1 MAKFYI
7 TEFTK
12 AASSGD
18 IGGLV
23 PIAQVPSI
31 TTQVITHTGSSV
43 QSAGFDANTRFIRVH
58 TDGICHIVVGDNP
71 TATTSNMRM
80 SADQTEYFGV
90 RPGQKLAVIT
100 GA

>member
-1 MAKFYI
+1 MAKLYI

-23 PIAQVPSI
+23 PIAQFPSI

-43 QSAGFDANTRFIRVH
+43 QSAGFDSNTRFIRLH
-58 TDGICHIVVGDNP
+58 TDGVCHIVAGDNP

-90 RPGQKLAVIT
+90 RPGQKLAVIA

>member
-1 MAKFYI
+1 MAKLYI
-7 TEFTK
+7 TEYTK

-23 PIAQVPSI
+23 PIAQIPSI
-31 TTQVITHTGSSV
+31 TTQVLTHTGSSV
-43 QSAGFDANTRFIRVH
+43 QSAGFDSDTRFVRIH
-58 TDGICHIVVGDNP
+58 TDSVCHVIAGDNP

-80 SADQTEYFGV
+80 AADQTEYFGV
-90 RPGQKLAVIT
+90 RPGQKIAVIQ

>member
-1 MAKFYI
+1 MAKIYI

-43 QSAGFDANTRFIRVH
+43 QSAGFDAGARFIRVH

-90 RPGQKLAVIT
+90 RPGQKLAVIV